1 MSNYSK
7 AFFDCYSAAYGRAY
21 DYYIREAGS
30 DFPTEEDK
38 SENRL
43 HSFLQSEYDGWLCTP
58 LEALDGMTPKDYL
71 DSINCLDTLAEMF
84 SYGVIVC
91 DDGLPEIFIDKLRN
105 YDEKA
110 VDLLINAAVSDGSGA
125 CGDKLLAPL
134 MAVRLLGK
142 WKVNRAVE
150 PLLKLLNTEDERDG
164 LLHET
169 IKDALVC
176 IGEPAL
182 EGIFKALDS
191 GSCPYETMEY
201 LLMALVDIGK
211 KNRNDHIYM
220 HLKKAF
226 LEMPQ
231 KIIAASCL
239 GDYGDGRAVPAL
251 RGYLEKKRQQMD
263 KETFYEIVSSIK
275 RLGGRTDDLKF

>member
-1 MSNYSK
+1 MGNYSK
-7 AFFDCYSAAYGRAY
+7 TFFDSYSAAYGRAY

-30 DFPTEEDK
+30 DFPAEEDK

-43 HSFLQSEYDGWLCTP
+43 HSFLQSGYAGWLCTP
-58 LEALDGMTPKDYL
+58 LESLDGMTPQDYL
-71 DSINCLDTLAEMF
+71 DSIDCLDTLAEMF

-91 DDGLPEIFIDKLRN
+91 DDGLPEIFIDKLRS
-105 YDEKA
+105 YGEKA
-110 VDLLINAAVSDGSGA
+110 VDLLINAAVSYGSGT
-125 CGDKLLAPL
+125 CGDELLAPL

-142 WKVNRAVE
+142 WKVNGAVE
-150 PLLKLLNTEDERDG
+150 PLLKLLNTGDERDG

-182 EGIFKALDS
+182 EGIFKVLDS
-191 GSCPYETMEY
+191 GSCPCETMEY

-211 KNRNDHIYM
+211 KNRNDLIYM
-220 HLKKAF
+220 HMKKAF
-226 LEMPQ
+226 LEMPR